1 MSSDRP
7 GCALVLLL
15 AAIASY
21 CLFSTAEVVLIK
33 SLDRMAVVL
42 PVLSCLCE
50 NGYWPAQGLMYLSLR
65 KRSPNARPTTWK
77 TTRGYI
83 VIGCMASAT
92 SLLRCVGINGLPGSV
107 YVVASCSDVVFNTML
122 NKVCLKKMFLG
133 LHYVAVLLTC
143 LALVI
148 LTQSSEA
155 PGTLDHHH
163 VLSMHNVTASVTT
176 SALVPAEAS
185 VGRRAQESAA
195 AENLVPLLAVLAS
208 ALCSASNSV
217 LSDFLFSKDTQK
229 GLLACTEAS
238 FYNSLIPF
246 CVMPFVMFATGKS
259 LSLSFSLSLSLSLT
273 HTHTRARAHSHTLC
287 VFLQVNFVSMVRS
300 GIGSSRS
307 R

>member
-185 VGRRAQESAA
+185 DGRRAQESAA
-195 AENLVPLLAVLAS
+195 AAQNLVPLLAVLAS

-238 FYNSLIPF
+238 FYNSLSPV

-259 LSLSFSLSLSLSLT
+259 LSLSLSLSLT
-273 HTHTRARAHSHTLC
+273 HTHTTHARTHTLSLSLC
-287 VFLQVNFVSMVRS
+287 CRWCC
-300 GIGSSRS
+300 
-307 R
+307 